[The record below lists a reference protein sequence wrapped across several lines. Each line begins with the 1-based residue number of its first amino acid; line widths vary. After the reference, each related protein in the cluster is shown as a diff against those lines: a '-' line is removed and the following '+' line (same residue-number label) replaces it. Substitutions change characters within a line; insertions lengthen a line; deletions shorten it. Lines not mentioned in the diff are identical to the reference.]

1 MCGAYYTPCAKD
13 DLLIMRA
20 TEKID
25 KAGAASLRFLYN
37 TAVGRILLFPLICR
51 PVSFIAGKFLDSR
64 LSKIFVKRFIKSNG
78 IDMTDY
84 EDRAFN
90 SFNDF
95 FTRRVKE
102 SARPV
107 CTEENAFISPCDA
120 RLTVYPIT
128 QERCFEVKGVNYTV
142 KDLLCSEQLAQK
154 FEGGYCMI
162 FRLAVDNYHRYGW
175 CADGKA
181 EKTVK
186 IKGKYHTV
194 QPIAV
199 RKYPVFRENVREYTV
214 LENELFGICVQLE
227 VGALMVGRICNDNPF
242 GGTAKR
248 GAEKGRFEF
257 GGSTVIVL
265 TQKDKVSLDDE
276 FFQNTQNGLETLVKY
291 GEGLGYSNN

>member
-1 MCGAYYTPCAKD
+1 
-13 DLLIMRA
+13 MRV
-20 TEKID
+20 TERID
-25 KAGAASLRFLYN
+25 KTGAASLRFLYN
-37 TAVGRILLFPLICR
+37 TAVGRILLLPLICK

-64 LSKIFVKRFIKSNG
+64 FSKIFVKRFIKSNG

-102 SARPV
+102 NARPV
-107 CTEENAFISPCDA
+107 CDGENAFVSPCDA
-120 RLTVYPIT
+120 RLTVFPIT
-128 QERCFEVKGVNYTV
+128 QDRYFTVKGVNYTLE
-142 KDLLCSEQLAQK
+142 DLLCNEQLARK
-154 FEGGYCMI
+154 FDGGYCMI

-181 EKTVK
+181 EKTVH

-194 QPIAV
+194 QPIAM
-199 RKYPVFRENVREYTV
+199 RRYPIFRENVREYTV
-214 LENELFGICVQLE
+214 LNTEKFGTVVQME
-227 VGALMVGRICNDNPF
+227 VGALMVGRICNNKTD
-242 GGTAKR
+242 GAIAKR

-265 TQKDKVSLDDE
+265 IQRDKVCLNGE
-276 FFQNTQNGLETLVKY
+276 FLQNTQDGLETNVKY
-291 GEGLGYSNN
+291 GECLGQKNNCT